1 MQTKNFLKYI
11 YAYIKHNCFKEV
23 YFCKINTNIEVNEIC
38 FCIYETLTK
47 ALSIF
52 LKKTYIKKFKTFLK
66 NISAYK
72 NHKGSREV
80 YFYAPTK
87 YTELYEAN

>member
-1 MQTKNFLKYI
+1 MFLHIRNINKSIKYI
-11 YAYIKHNCFKEV
+11 
-23 YFCKINTNIEVNEIC
+23 
-38 FCIYETLTK
+38 
-47 ALSIF
+47 S
-52 LKKTYIKKFKTFLK
+52 KKTYIKKFKTFLK

-87 YTELYEAN
+87 YTELHEAN